1 LNESRDFISL
11 VCGGLHRRRCS
22 AARISISNERALA
35 PQDHFTPWESEMDI
49 FFKAVGFLI
58 AIGWCALCSTP
69 VAADTEQ
76 VHFYNSP
83 AAAAAKLPFS
93 QAVRVGDVLYLSGAI
108 GVLPGKM
115 ELAPGGMEAEAKQ
128 MMENIG
134 DVLKANGLTF
144 DDVFK
149 CTAMLADMSKWG
161 AFNKIY
167 VTYFKPEHLPARS
180 ALGAN
185 GLALGAQVELECW
198 AFARKQ

>member
-1 LNESRDFISL
+1 MDTILKTARCLFAIA
-11 VCGGLHRRRCS
+11 GL
-22 AARISISNERALA
+22 AWLYG
-35 PQDHFTPWESEMDI
+35 TP
-49 FFKAVGFLI
+49 AV
-58 AIGWCALCSTP
+58 AEN
-69 VAADTEQ
+69 EQ
-76 VHFYNSP
+76 VRFYNSP

-93 QAVRVGDVLYLSGAI
+93 QAVRVGNILYLSGVI
-108 GVLPGKM
+108 GVLPDKM
-115 ELAPGGMEAEAKQ
+115 ELAPGGIEGETTR

-134 DVLKANGLTF
+134 TTLKANGLAF

-198 AFARKQ
+198 AFARN

>member
-1 LNESRDFISL
+1 MAPL
-11 VCGGLHRRRCS
+11 
-22 AARISISNERALA
+22 AAEDDR
-35 PQDHFTPWESEMDI
+35 
-49 FFKAVGFLI
+49 
-58 AIGWCALCSTP
+58 
-69 VAADTEQ
+69 

-83 AAAAAKLPFS
+83 AAATAKLPFS
-93 QAVRVGDVLYLSGAI
+93 QAVRVGEVLYLSGAI
-108 GVLPGKM
+108 GVLPGKS
-115 ELAPGGMEAEAKQ
+115 ELAPGGIEPEAKQ

-149 CTAMLADMSKWG
+149 CTAMLSDMSNWG

-167 VTYFKPEHLPARS
+167 VTYFKPERLPARS

-198 AFARKQ
+198 AFARKK

>member
-1 LNESRDFISL
+1 MDETFK
-11 VCGGLHRRRCS
+11 
-22 AARISISNERALA
+22 AARLLVAI
-35 PQDHFTPWESEMDI
+35 
-49 FFKAVGFLI
+49 VGFVLPYV
-58 AIGWCALCSTP
+58 T
-69 VAADTEQ
+69 
-76 VHFYNSP
+76 P
-83 AAAAAKLPFS
+83 AAAENEQVNFS
-93 QAVRVGDVLYLSGAI
+93 QAVRVGDILYMSGAI

-115 ELAPGGMEAEAKQ
+115 ELAPGGIEPEAKQ

-134 DVLKANGLTF
+134 DILKANGLTF

-167 VTYFKPEHLPARS
+167 VTYFKPEHRPARS

-198 AFARKQ
+198 AFAHK

>member
-1 LNESRDFISL
+1 MNNLLKTALTL
-11 VCGGLHRRRCS
+11 VATGG
-22 AARISISNERALA
+22 
-35 PQDHFTPWESEMDI
+35 F
-49 FFKAVGFLI
+49 AVSGV
-58 AIGWCALCSTP
+58 TP
-69 VAADTEQ
+69 VAAESEQ

-93 QAVRVGDVLYLSGAI
+93 QAVRVGDVLYMSGAI

-115 ELAPGGMEAEAKQ
+115 ELVPGGIEPETKQ
-128 MMENIG
+128 AMENIG
-134 DVLKANGLTF
+134 EVLKGNGLTF

-161 AFNKIY
+161 AFNKVY

-198 AFARKQ
+198 AFARK

>member
-1 LNESRDFISL
+1 MDAFLNAARSL
-11 VCGGLHRRRCS
+11 VAIGGLVLS
-22 AARISISNERALA
+22 
-35 PQDHFTPWESEMDI
+35 F
-49 FFKAVGFLI
+49 V
-58 AIGWCALCSTP
+58 TP
-69 VAADTEQ
+69 VAAENEN

-93 QAVRVGDVLYLSGAI
+93 QAVRVGDVLYMSGAI
-108 GVLPGKM
+108 GVLPGKT
-115 ELAPGGMEAEAKQ
+115 ELAPGGIEPEAKQ

-134 DVLKANGLTF
+134 EVLKANGLTF

-167 VTYFKPEHLPARS
+167 VTYFKPEHLPVRS

-198 AFARKQ
+198 AFARK

>member
-1 LNESRDFISL
+1 MDNLLKAALAFVAI
-11 VCGGLHRRRCS
+11 GGL
-22 AARISISNERALA
+22 AISR
-35 PQDHFTPWESEMDI
+35 
-49 FFKAVGFLI
+49 V
-58 AIGWCALCSTP
+58 TP
-69 VAADTEQ
+69 VAAEGEH

-83 AAAAAKLPFS
+83 AATAAKLPFS
-93 QAVRVGDVLYLSGAI
+93 QAVRVGDVLYMSGAI
-108 GVLPGKM
+108 GVLPGKT
-115 ELAPGGMEAEAKQ
+115 ELAPGGIEPETKQ

-134 DVLKANGLTF
+134 EVLKGNGLTL

-161 AFNKIY
+161 AFNKVY

-198 AFARKQ
+198 AFARK

>member
-1 LNESRDFISL
+1 VDTILKTARCLFAIA
-11 VCGGLHRRRCS
+11 GL
-22 AARISISNERALA
+22 AWLYG
-35 PQDHFTPWESEMDI
+35 TP
-49 FFKAVGFLI
+49 AV
-58 AIGWCALCSTP
+58 AEN
-69 VAADTEQ
+69 EQ

-93 QAVRVGDVLYLSGAI
+93 QAVRVGNILYLSGAI
-108 GVLPGKM
+108 GVLPDKM
-115 ELAPGGMEAEAKQ
+115 ELAPGGIEGETTR

-134 DVLKANGLTF
+134 STLKANGLTF

-180 ALGAN
+180 ALGVN

-198 AFARKQ
+198 AFAHN

>member
-1 LNESRDFISL
+1 MYAFFKEGSL
-11 VCGGLHRRRCS
+11 VAIVAFTLPFLTLP
-22 AARISISNERALA
+22 AAAENDGV
-35 PQDHFTPWESEMDI
+35 Q
-49 FFKAVGFLI
+49 FF
-58 AIGWCALCSTP
+58 
-69 VAADTEQ
+69 
-76 VHFYNSP
+76 NSP
-83 AAAAAKLPFS
+83 AAAAARLPFS
-93 QAVRVGDVLYLSGAI
+93 QAVRVGDVLYMSGAI

-115 ELAPGGMEAEAKQ
+115 ELASGGIEPEAKQ

-134 DVLKANGLTF
+134 EVLKANGLTF

-198 AFARKQ
+198 AFARK

>member
-1 LNESRDFISL
+1 MNNLLKTALTL
-11 VCGGLHRRRCS
+11 VATGG
-22 AARISISNERALA
+22 
-35 PQDHFTPWESEMDI
+35 F
-49 FFKAVGFLI
+49 AVSGV
-58 AIGWCALCSTP
+58 TP
-69 VAADTEQ
+69 VAAESEQ

-93 QAVRVGDVLYLSGAI
+93 QAVRVGDVLYMSGAI

-115 ELAPGGMEAEAKQ
+115 ELAPGGIEPETKQ
-128 MMENIG
+128 AMENIG
-134 DVLKANGLTF
+134 EVLKGNGLTF

-161 AFNKIY
+161 AFNKVY

-198 AFARKQ
+198 AFARK

>member
-1 LNESRDFISL
+1 VAVLHAQIFNAHSR
-11 VCGGLHRRRCS
+11 
-22 AARISISNERALA
+22 AQEN
-35 PQDHFTPWESEMDI
+35 EMDKI
-49 FFKAVGFLI
+49 FKAAGLLVAIVGF
-58 AIGWCALCSTP
+58 ALPYVTV
-69 VAADTEQ
+69 VAAENEQ
-76 VHFYNSP
+76 VHFYNSST
-83 AAAAAKLPFS
+83 AATAKLPFS
-93 QAVRVGDVLYLSGAI
+93 QAVRVGDILYMSGAI

-115 ELAPGGMEAEAKQ
+115 ELAPGGIEPEAKQ

-134 DVLKANGLTF
+134 DILRANGLTF

-198 AFARKQ
+198 AFAHK